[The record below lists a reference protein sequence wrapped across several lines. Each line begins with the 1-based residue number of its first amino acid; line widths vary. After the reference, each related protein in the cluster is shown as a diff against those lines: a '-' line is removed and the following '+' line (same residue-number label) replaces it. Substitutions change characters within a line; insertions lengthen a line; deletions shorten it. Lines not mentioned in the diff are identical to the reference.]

1 MVWYIC
7 NISNCK
13 FRSQN
18 CTSYMRHKNRVH
30 VTTSTKKKISQT
42 VNENLHSSTLLGED
56 DYLDNENDTTPE
68 YCQDILSSTTNNQQQ
83 ESIRYQTFQMNI
95 NGLIKPSINH
105 TNNTV
110 SSGLENGML
119 IGWTHGIINENNKG
133 FPLVEDVMSVF
144 EHVKTFQLS
153 NSQGNGTL
161 QLLKDFVLR
170 HPIRD
175 EVFLHRD
182 MRSINNVFGKVVSK
196 LYRATHIDI
205 PS

>member
-1 MVWYIC
+1 
-7 NISNCK
+7 
-13 FRSQN
+13 
-18 CTSYMRHKNRVH
+18 MRHKNRVH